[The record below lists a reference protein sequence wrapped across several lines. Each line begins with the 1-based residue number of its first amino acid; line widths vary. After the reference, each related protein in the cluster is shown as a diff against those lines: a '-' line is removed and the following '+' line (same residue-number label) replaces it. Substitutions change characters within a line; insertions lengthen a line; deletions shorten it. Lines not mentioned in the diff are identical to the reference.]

1 MHRRLLLAAAVAA
14 LLLLPAASARAQSSA
29 AAPVGRALAVTLSPA
44 RPVRGRLFTVRV
56 ANVPDAG
63 ALAATIAGE
72 PLHFVGAAGAK
83 AGTRRGGGATA
94 LAAIPIDAPDTLP
107 LTIVRA
113 TAGGRADTTLL
124 RVAVAPGNYKVE
136 RITVAPEFG
145 REPDSALAARIARE
159 NAQAREIGVRS
170 HETPRLWRSPF
181 ALPRPGRVTS
191 GFGTA
196 RTFNGAVQSRHMG
209 VDFAGKVGAP
219 IRAAN
224 RGVVALVANFYLA
237 GTAVYVDHGGGL
249 VTGYF
254 HMSKP
259 LVAAGDTVQRGQ
271 IIGRV
276 GRTGRVTGPHLHWV
290 MRYGGI
296 TVDPRSA
303 LPR

>member
-1 MHRRLLLAAAVAA
+1 MHHRPLLAAAAA
-14 LLLLPAASARAQSSA
+14 LLLPPASAARAQSSA
-29 AAPVGRALAVTLSPA
+29 PTHSARALAVTLSPA

-63 ALAATIAGE
+63 TLAATIAGE
-72 PLHFVGAAGAK
+72 PLHFVGVAGAK
-83 AGTRRGGGATA
+83 AGTRGGGATA

-113 TAGGRADTTLL
+113 AAGGRADTTLL

-170 HETPRLWRSPF
+170 HETPRLWRAPF
-181 ALPRPGRVTS
+181 TLPRPGRVTS

-259 LVAAGDTVQRGQ
+259 LVAAGDT
-271 IIGRV
+271 
-276 GRTGRVTGPHLHWV
+276 
-290 MRYGGI
+290 
-296 TVDPRSA
+296 
-303 LPR
+303 